1 MLPSFIVCSPTLESK
16 SAGGFLPSSS
26 LAWCGNVPKSKTSL
40 QVPEGRFANWASSH
54 FSPLAYRN
62 QFLTLPHRLGCD
74 HCMIIVYLY
83 CLHLF
88 ASNRLVLCVMLCY
101 FYCGTP
107 MGGAFCRGF
116 VLKTAHSTADWFL
129 NRPGISEL
137 RQVDDA
143 AAALVTFLE
152 RNPHSLHL
160 FAVLTKFLPR
170 KGFSEVAL

>member
-1 MLPSFIVCSPTLESK
+1 MLPSFIVCSPTLKSK

-26 LAWCGNVPKSKTSL
+26 LAWCGNVPKSKMSL

-54 FSPLAYRN
+54 FSPLAYRNRRN

-88 ASNRLVLCVMLCY
+88 ASNRLVLC
-101 FYCGTP
+101 YCGTP

-152 RNPHSLHL
+152 RNPFHTLY
-160 FAVLTKFLPR
+160 AVLERSSYLERVLP
-170 KGFSEVAL
+170 K